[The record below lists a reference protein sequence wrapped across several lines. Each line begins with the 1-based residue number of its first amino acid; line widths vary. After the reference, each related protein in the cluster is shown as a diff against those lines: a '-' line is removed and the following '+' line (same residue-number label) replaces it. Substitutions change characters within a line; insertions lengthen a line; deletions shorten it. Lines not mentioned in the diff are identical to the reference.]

1 MKIRTDF
8 VTNSS
13 SSSYVIAY
21 KKIPEIDEETLKR
34 YPFLKAY
41 QRAIDGIIT
50 YESND
55 TSAATVIKTKEE
67 YDKYFVE
74 RYGWKR
80 EFTLEDIFEDDKYA
94 KEIYDKVSEYF
105 NKGYVILCKNI
116 DNNDDGLMSLIDAIA
131 KDNEDFIILEDY

>member
-21 KKIPEIDEETLKR
+21 RKMPAIDEETLKR

-41 QRAIDGIIT
+41 QRAIDSIISC
-50 YESND
+50 ESND

-67 YDKYFVE
+67 YNEYFIE
-74 RYGWKR
+74 RYGWKSGI
-80 EFTLEDIFEDDKYA
+80 TLEDIFEDDEYA

-105 NKGYVILCKNI
+105 NKGYAILCKNI
-116 DNNDDGLMSLIDAIA
+116 DYNDDGLMSLIDAIA
-131 KDNEDFIILEDY
+131 KDNEDFIILEDD

>member
-21 KKIPEIDEETLKR
+21 RKMPEIDEETLKR

-41 QRAIDGIIT
+41 QRAIDGIISCK
-50 YESND
+50 SND
-55 TSAATVIKTKEE
+55 TSTATVIKTKEE
-67 YDKYFVE
+67 YNEYFIE

-80 EFTLEDIFEDDKYA
+80 EITLEDIFEDDEYA

-105 NKGYVILCKNI
+105 NKGYAILCKNI
-116 DNNDDGLMSLIDAIA
+116 DYNDDGLMSLIDAIA
-131 KDNEDFIILEDY
+131 KDNEDFIILEDD

>member
-13 SSSYVIAY
+13 SSSFVIAY
-21 KKIPEIDEETLKR
+21 RKMPEIDEETLKC

-41 QRAIDGIIT
+41 QRAIDGIISC
-50 YESND
+50 ESED

-67 YDKYFVE
+67 YDKYFME
-74 RYGWKR
+74 WYGWSK
-80 EFTLEDIFEDDKYA
+80 TQTIDDIFEDDDYA

-105 NKGYVILCKNI
+105 NKGYAILCKNI
-116 DNNDDGLMSLIDAIA
+116 DYNDEGLISLIYDIA
-131 KDNEDFIILEDY
+131 KDNEDFIILEDD

>member
-1 MKIRTDF
+1 MKFRSDF

-21 KKIPEIDEETLKR
+21 KKMPEIDEETLKR

-41 QRAIDGIIT
+41 QRAIDGIISC
-50 YESND
+50 ESND

-67 YDKYFVE
+67 YNEYFIE

-80 EFTLEDIFEDDKYA
+80 ESTLEDIFEDDEYA

-105 NKGYVILCKNI
+105 NKGYSILCKNI
-116 DNNDDGLMSLIDAIA
+116 DHNDDGIMSLIDAIA
-131 KDNEDFIILEDY
+131 KDNEDFIILEDD

>member
-21 KKIPEIDEETLKR
+21 RKMPEIDEETLKR

-41 QRAIDGIIT
+41 QRAIDGII
-50 YESND
+50 YCKSDD

-67 YDKYFVE
+67 YDKYFME
-74 RYGWKR
+74 RYGWSK
-80 EFTLEDIFEDDKYA
+80 TQTINDIFEYDDYA
-94 KEIYDKVSEYF
+94 KEIYDEVSEYF
-105 NKGYVILCKNI
+105 NKGYAILCKTI
-116 DNNDDGLMSLIDAIA
+116 DYNDEGLISLINDIA
-131 KDNEDFIILEDY
+131 KDNKDFIILADD

>member
-1 MKIRTDF
+1 MKFRSDF

-13 SSSYVIAY
+13 SSSYVVAY

-41 QRAIDGIIT
+41 QRAIDGIISC
-50 YESND
+50 ESND

-74 RYGWKR
+74 RYGWSK
-80 EFTLEDIFEDDKYA
+80 TPTIKDILKDEPGL
-94 KEIYDKVSEYF
+94 KEIYNKVVDYF
-105 NKGYVILCKNI
+105 SKGYSIFCKNI
-116 DNNDDGLMSLIDAIA
+116 GYNDDSLTSLIETIA
-131 KDNEDFIILEDY
+131 EDNENFVILEDE

>member
-21 KKIPEIDEETLKR
+21 RKMPEIDEETLKR

-41 QRAIDGIIT
+41 QRAIDGIISC
-50 YESND
+50 ESND

-67 YDKYFVE
+67 YNEYFIE
-74 RYGWKR
+74 RYGWKSGI
-80 EFTLEDIFEDDKYA
+80 TLEDIFEDDEYA

-105 NKGYVILCKNI
+105 NKGYAILCKNI
-116 DNNDDGLMSLIDAIA
+116 DYNDDGLMSLIDAIA
-131 KDNEDFIILEDY
+131 KDNEDFIILEDD